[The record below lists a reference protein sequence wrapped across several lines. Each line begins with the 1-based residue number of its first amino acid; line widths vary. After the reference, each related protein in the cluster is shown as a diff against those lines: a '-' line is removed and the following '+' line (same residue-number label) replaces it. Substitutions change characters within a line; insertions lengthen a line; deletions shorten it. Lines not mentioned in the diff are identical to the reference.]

1 MNATVAAWGK
11 LLRISL
17 SATAVGD
24 VLAGC
29 VLATGGL
36 TDVSAVLRLVA
47 ASLCI
52 YHGGMALNDWAD
64 RKEDAEFGRQRPIPD
79 GQVGAGAAL
88 LAAVLLLLAGP
99 LLAAS
104 VDPAAATW
112 ALALTALVVLY
123 DLVGRGDLLGP
134 TLLAGC
140 RFLNLSLPFLALGAG
155 MATPLAVWSAPI
167 VYGAYVFTLSRLG
180 RYEDGQARP
189 LPGET
194 PGRLLLVLALLLLLV
209 PALPVAPLSLVGRG
223 VALGLC
229 AWAAVG
235 LVQESQ
241 RLRHWKAEQV
251 PRAMGFALRRML
263 IFAAAFSAL
272 PGTPESLLVAA
283 LVMALYPLSW
293 QLRKVF
299 PPS

>member
-1 MNATVAAWGK
+1 MNTTVAAWGK

-24 VLAGC
+24 ILAGC
-29 VLATGGL
+29 VLATGDVS
-36 TDVSAVLRLVA
+36 DVSAVLRLVA

-64 RKEDAEFGRQRPIPD
+64 RGEDAEFGRERPIPE
-79 GQVGAGAAL
+79 GQIGAGAAL
-88 LAAVLLLLAGP
+88 TVAALLLIAGP

-134 TLLAGC
+134 ALLAGC
-140 RFLNLSLPFLALGAG
+140 RFLNLSLPFLALGDG
-155 MATPLAVWSAPI
+155 LATPLVVWSAPL
-167 VYGAYVFTLSRLG
+167 VYGVYVFTLSRLG

-194 PGRLLLVLALLLLLV
+194 PARLLLALAVLLLLV
-209 PALPVAPLSLVGRG
+209 PLSPAAPFSLLGRAVA
-223 VALGLC
+223 AGLC
-229 AWAAVG
+229 GWAAIG
-235 LVQESQ
+235 LVQESR
-241 RLRHWKAEQV
+241 RLRRWSAEQV

-272 PGTPESLLVAA
+272 PGSPQSLLVAG
-283 LVMALYPLSW
+283 LVLGLYPVSW